1 MAKLAK
7 YLNVKQDIVNKINT
21 SEFKPNHIIPSEYE
35 LCKQYNVSRITI
47 RKAVDE
53 LVFEG
58 VLYRLKGKGCFV
70 CDRENLKISR
80 IYSFT
85 EAVKNAGKT
94 PSKKQLFLKK
104 EFPDNDIAKQ
114 LELSE
119 DEYVYI
125 IKCIYFADNIPYCL
139 NTSYLPEKY
148 FQNLDCFN
156 FNNNSLYYV
165 LKNFYNISFTRA
177 KQVMDSIICEDEI
190 YNYLEIKEK
199 KAVLKIH
206 GISYGLY
213 KDKEEPLE
221 IYESYIITDT
231 LSYIVERYNS

>member
-1 MAKLAK
+1 MSKVAK
-7 YLNVKQDIVNKINT
+7 YCIVKEDIINKINT
-21 SEFKPNHIIPSEYE
+21 SEFKPNQIIPSEHE
-35 LCKQYNVSRITI
+35 FCKQYNVSRITI
-47 RKAVDE
+47 RRAIDE

-94 PSKKQLFLKK
+94 PSKKQIFLKK
-104 EFPDNDIAKQ
+104 ELPDNKIAKR
-114 LELSE
+114 LELNE

-125 IKCIYFADNIPYCL
+125 IKCVYFADDMPYCL

-148 FQNLDCFN
+148 FSNLDCFN

-165 LKNFYNISFTRA
+165 LKKFYNMPFTRA
-177 KQVMDSIICEDEI
+177 KQVINAIICEDEI

-199 KAVLKIH
+199 KAVLKID

-231 LSYIVERYNS
+231 LSYVVEKYNL